1 MLNEGWTIGELVSR
15 VAAALG
21 DGYPGAPNGRVRD
34 VPDARA
40 IRWYATIGLVDKPAA
55 MRGRTALYGERHLLQ
70 LVAVKRR
77 QAAGRSIAEIQAEL
91 AGASDATLR
100 EIAALPAEP
109 PAAAPAPRSARF
121 WTERPAP
128 PPAATPP
135 EHPAPKADGGGGAL
149 LTGVPLEGG
158 AVLLLPAAPDHDDL
172 AAIAAAARPLLDLL
186 SARGL
191 LRSEP

>member
-1 MLNEGWTIGELVSR
+1 MNELVSR

-40 IRWYATIGLVDKPAA
+40 IRWYSTIGLVDRPAA

-77 QAAGRSIAEIQAEL
+77 QADGRSIAEIQVEL
-91 AGASDATLR
+91 AGASESALR
-100 EIAALPAEP
+100 RIAALPDP
-109 PAAAPAPRSARF
+109 TPATPPAPRSARF

-128 PPAATPP
+128 PRP
-135 EHPAPKADGGGGAL
+135 PAPPRADPPLPADPL
-149 LTGVPLEGG
+149 PANPPPTEPVLTGVPLEGG
-158 AVLLLPAAPDHDDL
+158 AVLLLPAAPDADDL

-191 LRSEP
+191 LRSTP